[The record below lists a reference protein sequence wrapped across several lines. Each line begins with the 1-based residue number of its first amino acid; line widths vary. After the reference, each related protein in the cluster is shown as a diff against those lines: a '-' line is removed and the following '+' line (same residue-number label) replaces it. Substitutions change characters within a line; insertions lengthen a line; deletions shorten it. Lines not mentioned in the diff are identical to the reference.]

1 LSDKNYQLN
10 LNSLFSETKF
20 EIFIL
25 VNNLI
30 DKCIY
35 LEYFDGLNIEKVS
48 LNKST
53 NIKLKIILEK
63 SSVNEYLNKIN
74 DEFLVSEILSEKLN
88 IKYSFDSDCKEFY
101 TLIFEKQKLSLN
113 YKNIVFKNPFDFEL
127 KSLVNES
134 LNEQKVLFLYS
145 VVVFSKGTDLE
156 NQNEYFLSIEILNK
170 INLKFINGIKKW
182 RFQV

>member
-1 LSDKNYQLN
+1 
-10 LNSLFSETKF
+10 
-20 EIFIL
+20 
-25 VNNLI
+25 
-30 DKCIY
+30 

-48 LNKST
+48 LNGNT
-53 NIKLKIILEK
+53 NIKLKINLEK
-63 SSVNEYLNKIN
+63 SSVNEYYLNRIN
-74 DEFLVSEILSEKLN
+74 DEFIVSEILSEKLN
-88 IKYSFDSDCKEFY
+88 IKYSFDSNCKEFY

-145 VVVFSKGTDLE
+145 VVVFSKGTDIE
-156 NQNEYFLSIEILNK
+156 NKNEYFLSIEILNK